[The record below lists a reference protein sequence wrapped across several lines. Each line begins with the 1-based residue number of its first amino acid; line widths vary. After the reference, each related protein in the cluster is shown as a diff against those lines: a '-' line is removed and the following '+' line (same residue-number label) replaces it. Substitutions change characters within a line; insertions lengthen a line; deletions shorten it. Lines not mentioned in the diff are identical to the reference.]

1 MDFKLSE
8 RDKKLLLI
16 LAILAVCAVPYML
29 LISPMFEKVETL
41 KKDVNQLQTRKETLQ
56 QMDTAQGEY
65 LSATETY
72 TVEREKLLDRFP
84 ANINQE
90 ESLLFI
96 TETERSIPISLYQ
109 LTFGE
114 DVAAQ
119 VTSTA
124 EAQAIDQVE
133 EATGDVT
140 DDEVIAEV
148 TQTQALPSG
157 LTGMSTSTQF
167 SYEAGYQEF
176 KNFLNFIL
184 NNDKR
189 MVITDLTASYE
200 ADMNMVSG
208 SFTLVQY
215 ALSGADRMA
224 EEVVEPEFSHG
235 TDNVFMQAVGG
246 TSDEGNV
253 TESEPDFFL
262 MLNQPDADM
271 EAKIIGQSSDATEQ
285 TFLVDDSNKKQ
296 AVTVR
301 FAGENGVYH
310 AFYSID
316 DFEYSED
323 GISFNKNGSIIFQI
337 LSNPR
342 ASDKDKNEV
351 NLDIINETDVPVI
364 VSTVY
369 DDEENPRVVI
379 RGKTGD
385 IFIQ

>member
-1 MDFKLSE
+1 MKSKLSE

-16 LAILAVCAVPYML
+16 LAILVVCAVPYML
-29 LISPMFEKVETL
+29 LISPMFEKVEIL

-65 LSATETY
+65 LSAAETY
-72 TVEREKLLDRFP
+72 TVEKEKLLDRFP
-84 ANINQE
+84 TELNQE

-114 DVAAQ
+114 NVAAQ
-119 VTSTA
+119 ITSTA

-140 DDEVIAEV
+140 DDEVIAET
-148 TQTQALPSG
+148 TQTEVLSSG
-157 LTGMSTSTQF
+157 LIGMSTSTQF

-215 ALSGADRMA
+215 ALSGTDRVA

-246 TSDEGNV
+246 MSNEGNAI
-253 TESEPDFFL
+253 ESEPDFFL

-271 EAKIIGQSSDATEQ
+271 EAKIIGQSSDKTEQ

-316 DFEYSED
+316 DFEYSEE

-351 NLDIINETDVPVI
+351 NLDIINETDVSVI

-369 DDEENPRVVI
+369 DDEANPRVVI
-379 RGKTGD
+379 RGQTGD
-385 IFIQ
+385 IFFQ